1 MNTKTLCFAALMF
14 SGTACETGATT
25 DAESANR
32 TDSGGG
38 QVGAGGGGQG
48 GGGQVGVGGAPGG
61 APGGGGQVG
70 PGGAPGGA
78 PTGGAG
84 GQSTGGTSGPGG
96 ADGGS
101 GGAGGAPGIE
111 AFFCQEVCQ
120 ADDDC
125 SADFHCVEQR
135 CFHRQVRLECDAD
148 AQCVPQASGWYTA
161 CDDDT
166 ACPGQACIE
175 VEGSG
180 RCAVVPSEFLT
191 CEQIG
196 MQVTERARHGAA
208 GTVGVCTQTRSSCQD
223 GRCTVLCQVDAHCGG
238 EYPHCDVPSGRCQ
251 CTPTSCQT
259 NASVCQDG
267 LCRCTSDAD
276 CDQGAA
282 DTCFGGFCGC
292 SGTAICPEQTSQP
305 GTVWSCEP
313 YSL

>member
-1 MNTKTLCFAALMF
+1 MNTKSLWFAALVVI
-14 SGTACETGATT
+14 GAACGDDTTA
-25 DAESANR
+25 DAESPGRA
-32 TDSGGG
+32 DASGG
-38 QVGAGGGGQG
+38 QVGAGGGGQIGNG
-48 GGGQVGVGGAPGG
+48 GGGQVGAGGASGGSAAGGGDAGG
-61 APGGGGQVG
+61 A
-70 PGGAPGGA
+70 GGASGGA

-84 GQSTGGTSGPGG
+84 GQSTGGTGGSGG
-96 ADGGS
+96 A

-125 SADFHCVEQR
+125 SADFHCFEQR

-148 AQCVPQASGWYTA
+148 VQCVPQASGWYTA

-180 RCAVVPSEFLT
+180 RCAVVPSEFLS

-196 MQVTERARHGAA
+196 MQVTERPRRGAP
-208 GTVGVCTQTRSSCQD
+208 GMVGVCTQTRSSCQD

-238 EYPHCDVPSGRCQ
+238 EYPHCDLPSGRCQ

-282 DTCFGGFCGC
+282 DTCYGGFCGC

>member
-1 MNTKTLCFAALMF
+1 MSTKSLWFAALMVI
-14 SGTACETGATT
+14 GAACEDDATADAEPSGRT
-25 DAESANR
+25 DAG
-32 TDSGGG
+32 GGG
-38 QVGAGGGGQG
+38 QIGAGGASGGSGAGGGGQIGAG
-48 GGGQVGVGGAPGG
+48 GGGKVGA
-61 APGGGGQVG
+61 GGGS
-70 PGGAPGGA
+70 GGSA
-78 PTGGAG
+78 TGGAG
-84 GQSTGGTSGPGG
+84 GQSTGGSGGSGG
-96 ADGGS
+96 A

-135 CFHRQVRLECDAD
+135 CFHRQVRLECETD
-148 AQCVPQASGWYTA
+148 AQCVPQASGWYTSCA
-161 CDDDT
+161 DDT

-175 VEGSG
+175 VEGAG
-180 RCAVVPSEFLT
+180 RCAAVPSEFLT

-196 MQVTERARHGAA
+196 MQPTERARHGAA
-208 GTVGVCTQTRSSCQD
+208 GTVVACTQTRSSCQE

-259 NASVCQDG
+259 NARVCQDG

-282 DTCFGGFCGC
+282 DTCYGGFCGC
-292 SGTAICPEQTSQP
+292 SGPAICPEQTSQP

>member
-1 MNTKTLCFAALMF
+1 MNTKSLWFAALVVI
-14 SGTACETGATT
+14 GAACGDDTTA
-25 DAESANR
+25 DAESPGR
-32 TDSGGG
+32 TDASGG
-38 QVGAGGGGQG
+38 QVGAGGGGQIG
-48 GGGQVGVGGAPGG
+48 
-61 APGGGGQVG
+61 PGGGGQIG
-70 PGGAPGGA
+70 PGGASGGSAAGGGGAGGAGGASGGA

-84 GQSTGGTSGPGG
+84 GQSTGGTGGSGG
-96 ADGGS
+96 A

-148 AQCVPQASGWYTA
+148 VQCVPQASGWYTA

-180 RCAVVPSEFLT
+180 RCAVVPSEFLS

-196 MQVTERARHGAA
+196 MQVTERPRRGAP
-208 GTVGVCTQTRSSCQD
+208 GMVGVCTQTRSSCQD
-223 GRCTVLCQVDAHCGG
+223 GRCNVLCQVDAHCGG
-238 EYPHCDVPSGRCQ
+238 EYPHCDLPSGRCQ

-282 DTCFGGFCGC
+282 DTCYGGFCGC